1 MSCTAQDGESSSGG
15 ERAPSSIAPAQSV
28 LSHLVGNPVVPVTPT
43 NAGPGGS
50 GTSERTN
57 VVRHPR
63 CSRCPRVIFVMLIRV
78 LNAGGNTGRVND
90 RCAGARRKASLTPS
104 DWLSAL
110 VSRRRSAPL
119 SPAPSTRRPEPFSSY
134 LLTTRFC
141 HDYLDRSAANHDSDE
156 ASIPLRRVLGWRQQL
171 RECRRA
177 SSSDQPAEKEA
188 IPQALLLRACKF
200 LGRRNGS
207 AEVRVADSRTAL
219 SAADAR

>member
-1 MSCTAQDGESSSGG
+1 MALESWLRRRCHVRRRTA
-15 ERAPSSIAPAQSV
+15 RALAAASV
-28 LSHLVGNPVVPVTPT
+28 LHLRSHPPKVCFPLSLEILLCPYVTPT

-90 RCAGARRKASLTPS
+90 RCAGARRKASPTPS
-104 DWLSAL
+104 DWPSAL

-188 IPQALLLRACKF
+188 IPQALLLRDRK
-200 LGRRNGS
+200 S
-207 AEVRVADSRTAL
+207 VV
-219 SAADAR
+219 